1 MGVNRVMTTY
11 RTKMQ
16 YVVIN
21 WNSLKSIKKAEVKKA
36 KLENQGYNL
45 INNRSDLLVYKND
58 NYLNK
63 RSKSY
68 DN

>member
-63 RSKSY
+63 RS
-68 DN
+68 

>member
-16 YVVIN
+16 YVVII
-21 WNSLKSIKKAEVKKA
+21 WNSLKRIKKAEVKKA

-63 RSKSY
+63 RS
-68 DN
+68 

>member
-1 MGVNRVMTTY
+1 MTTY

-21 WNSLKSIKKAEVKKA
+21 WNSLKSIKKAKVKKA

-63 RSKSY
+63 RS
-68 DN
+68 